1 MKLSIGIIHWNAV
14 DELRRCLQAF
24 SRAQLPQPCE
34 LIVVDNASRALPNG
48 LIDEFPNAR
57 WIRNGFNAGFAG
69 ACNQIVDTSSG
80 ELILFCNPDI
90 EAGETSVMRLLEVC
104 DRNPRAAVAAPA
116 LVDSQGRLQKG
127 SVRRLPTIS
136 SVTSDLLFLDE
147 LRRPAPAV
155 APPEG
160 PPRKIQQPAGACLMI
175 RRSALEE
182 VGRWDEQFYPAWFE
196 DVDLCR
202 RFERAGWEI
211 LWVPDSHVLHA
222 GGQSLDTLG
231 FHKFLALYYANL
243 RRYFRK
249 HHAPVAALYV
259 AILSRCALVLRRIL
273 VRRT

>member
-34 LIVVDNASRALPNG
+34 LIVVDNASQAPTDG
-48 LIDEFPNAR
+48 LVEEFSHVR
-57 WIRNGFNAGFAG
+57 WILNGFNAGFAG
-69 ACNQIVDTSSG
+69 ACNQIVDSSSG

-90 EAGETSVMRLLEVC
+90 EAGGTSVMRLLEVL
-104 DRNPRAAVAAPA
+104 DGTPRAAVAAPA
-116 LVDSQGRLQKG
+116 LVDSQGRLQSR

-136 SVTSDLLFLDE
+136 SVTSDLIFLDE
-147 LRRPAPAV
+147 LRRA
-155 APPEG
+155 APPIAPPVG

-175 RRSALEE
+175 RRTALEE

-211 LWVPDSHVLHA
+211 LWVPDSQVLHV
-222 GGQSLDTLG
+222 GGQSLNTLG
-231 FHKFLALYYANL
+231 FHKFIALYYVNL

-249 HHAPVAALYV
+249 HHAPAAALYV
-259 AILSRCALVLRRIL
+259 ALLSRCALVLRRIL

>member
-14 DELRRCLQAF
+14 DRLRRCLQAF

-34 LIVVDNASRALPNG
+34 LIVVDNASQAPTDSLVK
-48 LIDEFPNAR
+48 EFSDVR
-57 WIRNGFNAGFAG
+57 WIRNSFNAGFAG
-69 ACNQIVDTSSG
+69 ACNQIVDNSTG

-90 EAGETSVMRLLEVC
+90 EVDGTSVMRLLQVS
-104 DRNPRAAVAAPA
+104 DGNPRAAVAAPA
-116 LVDSQGRLQKG
+116 LVDAQGRLQEG
-127 SVRRLPTIS
+127 GVRRLPTAW
-136 SVTSDLLFLDE
+136 SVTSDLLFFDE
-147 LRRPAPAV
+147 LRRSAASA

-160 PPRKIQQPAGACLMI
+160 PPRKIHQPAGACLMI

-259 AILSRCALVLRRIL
+259 ALLSRCALVLRRIL